1 MKVYFFRLKGSPK
14 VEGASLYTNEVYRMM
29 KGKPYNDIRMYTAS
43 ISPCVY
49 GLFKMARSQGKTQD
63 DNFWM
68 ARYIEENDYEIAG
81 NIRESYIDGIWNKD
95 DESEWLAELQIPVRK
110 K

>member
-1 MKVYFFRLKGSPK
+1 MKVYFFRLKDNQK
-14 VEGASLYTNEVYRMM
+14 VAGASLYLNEVYRMM
-29 KGKPYNDIRMYTAS
+29 EGKPYNDIRMYIAS

-68 ARYIEENDYEIAG
+68 ARYLEENKG
-81 NIRESYIDGIWNKD
+81 VMVNKIRKPSIHFLRSFWRGGI
-95 DESEWLAELQIPVRK
+95 
-110 K
+110 

>member
-1 MKVYFFRLKGSPK
+1 MKVYFFRLKGSQK
-14 VEGASLYTNEVYRMM
+14 VEGASLYPNEVYRMM
-29 KGKPYNDIRMYTAS
+29 EGKPYNDIRMFTAS

-68 ARYIEENDYEIAG
+68 ARYIEENEG
-81 NIRESYIDGIWNKD
+81 VMTNK
-95 DESEWLAELQIPVRK
+95 VRK
-110 K
+110 PNIHFLRSFWKGVV